1 MLKFIKASNRQLS
14 FDGDTQ
20 TALMLIESLHNA
32 YLENGIDMPK
42 LLNDFVFN
50 LEVSLQDIGVLDND
64 FNVLENHE

>member
-64 FNVLENHE
+64 FNVLEKS

>member
-20 TALMLIESLHNA
+20 TALMLVESLHNA

-42 LLNDFVFN
+42 LINDFVFN
-50 LEVSLQDIGVLDND
+50 IEVSLQDAGVLDND
-64 FNVLENHE
+64 FNLLETQ

>member
-20 TALMLIESLHNA
+20 TALMLVESIHNA

-42 LLNDFVFN
+42 LLNDFIFN
-50 LEVSLQDIGVLDND
+50 IEVSLQDAGVLDND
-64 FNVLENHE
+64 FNIVGTK

>member
-20 TALMLIESLHNA
+20 TALMLVESLHNA
-32 YLENGIDMPK
+32 YLDNGIDMPK

-64 FNVLENHE
+64 FNLLETQ